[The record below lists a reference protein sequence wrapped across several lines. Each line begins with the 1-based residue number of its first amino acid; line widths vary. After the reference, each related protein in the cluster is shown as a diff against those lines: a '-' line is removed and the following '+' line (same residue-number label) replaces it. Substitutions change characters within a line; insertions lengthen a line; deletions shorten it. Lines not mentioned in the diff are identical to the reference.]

1 MLACEIDVSFNAKL
15 FGTILMKAM
24 KKLEWAK
31 NLSLKFK
38 IKNIDKK

>member
-15 FGTILMKAM
+15 FGTMLMKAM
-24 KKLEWAK
+24 KKLEWVK
-31 NLSLKFK
+31 NLSLNFK

>member
-1 MLACEIDVSFNAKL
+1 
-15 FGTILMKAM
+15 MKAM

>member
-1 MLACEIDVSFNAKL
+1 M
-15 FGTILMKAM
+15 LMKAM

-31 NLSLKFK
+31 NLSLNFK